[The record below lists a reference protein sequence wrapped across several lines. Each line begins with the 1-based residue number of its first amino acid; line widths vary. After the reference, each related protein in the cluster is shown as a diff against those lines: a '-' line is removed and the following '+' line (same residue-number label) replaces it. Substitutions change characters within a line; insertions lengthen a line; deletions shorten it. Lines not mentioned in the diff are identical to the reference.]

1 MMFAEA
7 ENSTNPQPYIAA
19 VFSSNNIKENMFV
32 LGDGRITSDSIS
44 DTSHFK
50 EYLNGPLEPGTG
62 YSIFQRIIINDK
74 GDYYS
79 TDWSPVSQTTS
90 HPVQAS
96 CTKSEGNDAGSN
108 SYLVG
113 MIVLIIL
120 LIASFV
126 IIACLAYQKRRS
138 RLQNTSGNSTKE
150 DKNNPAYISN
160 VPETSNANIYD
171 PVDDDQATYTE
182 LQKRESDDHLY
193 CHLIKV
199 QNN

>member
-150 DKNNPAYISN
+150 DKKIRHIFLMYQKLVMQIFTTPWTMIRRRIPNFRREKVMI
-160 VPETSNANIYD
+160 
-171 PVDDDQATYTE
+171 TYT
-182 LQKRESDDHLY
+182 
-193 CHLIKV
+193 V
-199 QNN
+199 T